1 MIRTSVAL
9 IAALTL
15 FGAVSANAQG
25 SATPAQGNPATTRSA
40 PNTPATMNNPAT
52 TKTPATTGAGPAVR
66 TAPNEAIGGHV
77 PGMAN
82 PDRAPASTQDHEPP
96 SK

>member
-1 MIRTSVAL
+1 MIRTSAAL

-25 SATPAQGNPATTRSA
+25 SATPTQGNPASTRSA
-40 PNTPATMNNPAT
+40 PNTPATTNS
-52 TKTPATTGAGPAVR
+52 PATTGAGPAVR
-66 TAPNEAIGGHV
+66 TAPNEAIGGRV